1 MGRETALIAKS
12 LEQWRQEIDILD
24 SELLCLLNQRASI
37 ACRIGAVKVASGL
50 PAYDGRR
57 EREVLAR
64 IRATNP
70 GPFAP
75 ESVTRIFRRIILE
88 TRKIG
93 TQAMQKQNT
102 KQERTPAT
110 EEHVNGY
117 QHGTRRV

>member
-1 MGRETALIAKS
+1 MGRETALTAKS

-70 GPFAP
+70 GPFAA
-75 ESVTRIFRRIILE
+75 ENVTRIFRRIILE

-93 TQAMQKQNT
+93 TQAMQQQNL
-102 KQERTPAT
+102 KQEAT
-110 EEHVNGY
+110 AVTKEHGNGY

>member
-1 MGRETALIAKS
+1 MGRETALTAKS

-37 ACRIGAVKVASGL
+37 ARRIGAVKVASGL

-64 IRATNP
+64 VRATNP
-70 GPFAP
+70 GPFGP

-93 TQAMQKQNT
+93 TQSMQKQSA
-102 KQERTPAT
+102 KQEPATVT
-110 EEHVNGY
+110 EEHGNGY